1 MQISSRNALN
11 AFSLIEILFVIT
23 ICVILAIVL
32 LKLFEKSKKTPF
44 VKLSSC
50 VANIKQSFQ
59 IYKDKRD
66 THNESFVLSLF
77 GIDNINFFSQVLESQ
92 ISNNSSSYPAWKT
105 TNNNFYV
112 YHVDTIKN
120 LQFVYD
126 SQNMTFWFDEN
137 LELSKKAS

>member
-44 VKLSSC
+44 VKLSSY
-50 VANIKQSFQ
+50 VANIKQRLQIFQ
-59 IYKDKRD
+59 DKRD
-66 THNESFVLSLF
+66 MNNESFVLSLLD
-77 GIDNINFFSQVLESQ
+77 IDNINFFSQVLQSPIG
-92 ISNNSSSYPAWKT
+92 ISTSYPACKT
-105 TNNNFYV
+105 INNNFYV
-112 YHVDTIKN
+112 YHLDTITN

>member
-23 ICVILAIVL
+23 VCVISAIVL
-32 LKLFEKSKKTPF
+32 LKL
-44 VKLSSC
+44 SSY
-50 VANIKQSFQ
+50 VTNTKQSLQ
-59 IYKDKRD
+59 ISQDKRD
-66 THNESFVLSLF
+66 ANNENFVLSLLN
-77 GIDNINFFSQVLESQ
+77 IDNINFFSQVLESPIG
-92 ISNNSSSYPAWKT
+92 ISTSYPACKT
-105 TNNNFYV
+105 INNNFYV
-112 YHVDTIKN
+112 YHVDTITN

>member
-23 ICVILAIVL
+23 VCVISAIVL
-32 LKLFEKSKKTPF
+32 LKL
-44 VKLSSC
+44 SSY
-50 VANIKQSFQ
+50 VANTKQSLQ
-59 IYKDKRD
+59 ISQDKRD
-66 THNESFVLSLF
+66 ANNENFVLSLLN
-77 GIDNINFFSQVLESQ
+77 IDNINFFSQVLESPIG
-92 ISNNSSSYPAWKT
+92 ISTSYPACKT
-105 TNNNFYV
+105 INNNFYV
-112 YHVDTIKN
+112 YHVDTITN